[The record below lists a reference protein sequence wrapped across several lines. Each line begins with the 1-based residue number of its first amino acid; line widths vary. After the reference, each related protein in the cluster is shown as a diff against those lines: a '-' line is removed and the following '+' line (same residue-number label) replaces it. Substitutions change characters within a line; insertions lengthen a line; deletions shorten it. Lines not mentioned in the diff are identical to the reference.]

1 MGSHS
6 QITSGNNTLCPMPY
20 ALCPMPNSQFPIPN
34 AQCPMPNAPSPI
46 PMSKYYVFF
55 TRNILPQP
63 NVASLVQVAHSANA
77 AANLGL
83 PAVLVYLRKGWN
95 AFNPVDWF
103 YPFQPRKPD
112 EKLTKIYNIQD
123 KLKIAD
129 LPMPCPIDLFD
140 SKWTSSST
148 IVSKYYLPIHLRKS
162 TKIVHTRDWN
172 FVKAAIKNGIPAIY
186 EQHHHE
192 SKQFEPEIVRNPLFQ
207 IAVTVANTVRES
219 MIENGMPPEKVIMLH
234 NGFNQLFLARQT
246 ADAQIWRQQLLTDG
260 RENLAVYAGGLYP
273 FKGVDMLVDVAQ
285 ELPGVQFAIAGGDSS
300 QVTAYQKLAKDKQVN
315 NIKFLG
321 YLPQNQLASLL
332 QAADVL
338 VHPHCLTEA
347 ATFTSPLK
355 FFDYMASGTPIVA
368 TEIPSLLEFKSGNIA
383 ATWCT
388 PDRPQQFAESIQACL
403 TKYPRKVEGYAE
415 TLDFVKQFSW
425 ENRIE
430 RILSYVDEEVRSQII
445 H

>member
-1 MGSHS
+1 
-6 QITSGNNTLCPMPY
+6 
-20 ALCPMPNSQFPIPN
+20 
-34 AQCPMPNAPSPI
+34 
-46 PMSKYYVFF
+46 MSKYYVFF

-83 PAVLVYLRKGWN
+83 PAVLVYLRQGWS
-95 AFNPVDWF
+95 ALNPVDLLF
-103 YPFQPRKPD
+103 PFQPRKPD
-112 EKLTKIYNIQD
+112 EKLAQIYNIQE
-123 KLKIAD
+123 KLKVAD
-129 LPMPCPIDLFD
+129 LPMPWPIDFWD

-148 IVSKYYLPIHLRKS
+148 IVSKYYLPIHLLKS

-172 FVKAAIKNGIPAIY
+172 FVKAAVKNGIPAIY

-192 SKQFEPEIVRNPLFQ
+192 DKQFESEIVRNPLFQ
-207 IAVTVANTVRES
+207 IAVTVADTVRDS
-219 MIENGMPPEKVIMLH
+219 MIKNGMPPEKVITLH
-234 NGFNQLFLARQT
+234 NGFNLLFLARQT
-246 ADAQIWRQQLLTDG
+246 EAAQNWRQQLLEDD
-260 RENLAVYAGGLYP
+260 RQHLAVYAGGLYP
-273 FKGVDMLVDVAQ
+273 FKGVDMLVDVAK
-285 ELPGVQFAIAGGDSS
+285 ELPLVQFAIAGGDSS
-300 QVTAYQKLAKDKQVN
+300 QVTAYQQLAKSQQVN

-338 VHPHCLTEA
+338 THPHCLTEA

-368 TEIPSLLEFKSGNIA
+368 TEIASLMEFKSGNIA
-383 ATWCT
+383 ATWCE
-388 PDRPQQFAESIQACL
+388 PDNPHHFAQSIRDCL
-403 TKYPRKVEGYAE
+403 TKYPRKSEGYAE
-415 TLDFVKQFSW
+415 TMDFVKQFSW

-430 RILSYVDEEVRSQII
+430 KIMGYVEESVRSQII

>member
-1 MGSHS
+1 
-6 QITSGNNTLCPMPY
+6 MPY

>member
-1 MGSHS
+1 
-6 QITSGNNTLCPMPY
+6 
-20 ALCPMPNSQFPIPN
+20 
-34 AQCPMPNAPSPI
+34 
-46 PMSKYYVFF
+46 MSKYYVFF

-77 AANLGL
+77 AANLGY
-83 PAVLVYLRKGWN
+83 PVVLVYLRKGWN
-95 AFNPVDWF
+95 AFNPVDLIR
-103 YPFQPRKPD
+103 PFQPRKPD
-112 EKLTKIYNIQD
+112 ERLAKIYNLQD
-123 KLKIAD
+123 QLKVAD
-129 LPMPCPIDLFD
+129 LPMPWPIDLFD

-148 IVSKYYLPIHLRKS
+148 IVSKYYLPIHLLKS
-162 TKIVHTRDWN
+162 TQIVHTRDWN

-207 IAVTVANTVRES
+207 IAVTVADTVRDS
-219 MIENGMPPEKVIMLH
+219 MIQNGMPPEKVIMLH

-246 ADAQIWRQQLLTDG
+246 ENAQNWRQQLLTDR

-300 QVTAYQKLAKDKQVN
+300 QVTAYQQLAKDKQVN

-338 VHPHCLTEA
+338 THPHCLTKA

-368 TEIPSLLEFKSGNIA
+368 TEIPSMIEFESANIA
-383 ATWCT
+383 ATWCA
-388 PDRPQQFAESIQACL
+388 PDHPHQFAQSIQASL
-403 TKYPRKVEGYAE
+403 AKYPRKVEGYSE
-415 TLDFVKQFSW
+415 TMDFVKQFSW

-430 RILSYVDEEVRSQII
+430 RILSYVDEPVRS
-445 H
+445 

>member
-1 MGSHS
+1 
-6 QITSGNNTLCPMPY
+6 
-20 ALCPMPNSQFPIPN
+20 MPNAQFPMPN
-34 AQCPMPNAPSPI
+34 AQCPMP
-46 PMSKYYVFF
+46 MSKYYIFF
-55 TRNILPQP
+55 TRNVLPQP
-63 NVASLVQVAHSANA
+63 NVASLVQVTHSANA
-77 AANLGL
+77 AANLGY
-83 PAVLVYLRKGWN
+83 PAVLVYLRKGWS
-95 AFNPVDWF
+95 AFNPVDLLH
-103 YPFQPRKPD
+103 PFQPRKPD
-112 EKLTKIYNIQD
+112 EKLAKIYNIQD
-123 KLKIAD
+123 KLKVAD
-129 LPMPCPIDLFD
+129 LPMPWPIDLLD

-148 IVSKYYLPIHLRKS
+148 IVSKYYLPIHLKS
-162 TKIVHTRDWN
+162 TQIVHTRDWN

-207 IAVTVANTVRES
+207 ISVTVADTVRDS
-219 MIENGMPPEKVIMLH
+219 MIQNGMPPEKVIMLH
-234 NGFNQLFLARQT
+234 NGFNQLFLARQR
-246 ADAQIWRQQLLTDG
+246 AEALIWRQKLLGDG
-260 RENLAVYAGGLYP
+260 REHLAVYAGGLYP
-273 FKGVDMLVDVAQ
+273 FKGVDMLVDVAG
-285 ELPGVQFAIAGGDSS
+285 ELPEVQFAIAGGDLS
-300 QVTAYQKLAKDKQVN
+300 QVTTYQQLAKDKQVN

-338 VHPHCLTEA
+338 THPHCLTEA

-388 PDRPQQFAESIQACL
+388 PDNPYQFAQSIQASL

-415 TLDFVKQFSW
+415 TMDFVKQFSW

-430 RILSYVDEEVRSQII
+430 RILSYVDEKVRYPII
-445 H
+445 

>member
-1 MGSHS
+1 
-6 QITSGNNTLCPMPY
+6 
-20 ALCPMPNSQFPIPN
+20 
-34 AQCPMPNAPSPI
+34 
-46 PMSKYYVFF
+46 MSKYYVFF

-63 NVASLVQVAHSANA
+63 NVASLVQVVHSANA
-77 AANLGL
+77 AANLGY
-83 PAVLVYLRKGWN
+83 PAVLVYLRKGLS
-95 AFNPVDWF
+95 AFNPIDWF
-103 YPFQPRKPD
+103 RPFQPRKPD
-112 EKLTKIYNIQD
+112 DKLAKIYNIQD
-123 KLKIAD
+123 KLKIVD

-162 TKIVHTRDWN
+162 TQIVHTRDWN

-207 IAVTVANTVRES
+207 IAVTVADTVRDS
-219 MIENGMPPEKVIMLH
+219 MIQNGMPPEKVIMLH

-246 ADAQIWRQQLLTDG
+246 AESQNWRQKLLTDG
-260 RENLAVYAGGLYP
+260 REKLAVYAGGLYP
-273 FKGVDMLVDVAQ
+273 FKGVDMLVEVA
-285 ELPGVQFAIAGGDSS
+285 EGLPGVEFAIAGGDSS
-300 QVTAYQKLAKDKQVN
+300 QVTEYQQLAKSKQVN

-338 VHPHCLTEA
+338 THPHCLTEA

-383 ATWCT
+383 ATWCE
-388 PDRPQQFAESIQACL
+388 PDSPYEFAQSIQASL
-403 TKYPRKVEGYAE
+403 IKYPRKVEGYAE
-415 TLDFVKQFSW
+415 TMDFVKAFSW

-430 RILSYVDEEVRSQII
+430 RILSYVDEKVRYPII
-445 H
+445 